1 MKIEKIGMYN
11 TLNVYSSPKK
21 GFEENVKKKS
31 SDTAVFSQEG
41 KSMSAISSEVDFDN
55 SNNKVES
62 IKNDLENGTYSVGAR
77 SVARK
82 FMDIMKG
89 RDI

>member
-21 GFEENVKKKS
+21 GLDENIKKKS

-41 KSMSAISSEVDFDN
+41 KSMSAISNEVGFDN
-55 SNNKVES
+55 NDNKIES
-62 IKNDLENGTYSVGAR
+62 IKNNLDNGTYSVEAR
-77 SVARK
+77 AVAKR
-82 FMDIMKG
+82 FIDIMKG

>member
-21 GFEENVKKKS
+21 GLEENVKKKS

-41 KSMSAISSEVDFDN
+41 KSMSAISNEVGFDN
-55 SNNKVES
+55 NNKIES
-62 IKNDLENGTYSVGAR
+62 IKNDLENGTYSVEAR